1 MIRLSFLGAVGCV
14 VLGLA
19 QSPAEL
25 LEKAPPHI
33 DEALRARIRKFYQA
47 HMDGK
52 FRVAD
57 EVVAE
62 DSKDAFFAA
71 EKPRFRGFEIVKI
84 VYSDNFT
91 EAEVLVTCDTDLLLG
106 SQVLKVKRPVSSRW
120 KVADGQWYWYVRPNA
135 ERRGPFG
142 VLFPPRDA
150 DSSAPS
156 SPAPLPPQNAPDV
169 ATVMAGVV
177 ADKSEVRLGSDKQA
191 SDSVILTNRMPGT
204 VTLTL
209 ENTDVPGLSIQL
221 SRKELKAGE
230 QARIFFSWEP
240 AGKGPASA
248 ATVRLRVEPTSQIIP
263 IRVIFAVSPDS
274 GKLSPN

>member
-1 MIRLSFLGAVGCV
+1 MIRLSFLGLVGCV
-14 VLGLA
+14 VFGLA

-25 LEKAPPHI
+25 FEKAPPHV

-47 HMDGK
+47 HVDGK
-52 FRVAD
+52 FRLAD

-71 EKPRFRGFEIVKI
+71 EKSRFRGFEIVKI

-91 EAEVLVTCDTDLLLG
+91 EAGVLVTCDTDLLLG

-120 KVADGQWYWYVRPNA
+120 KVVDGQWYWYLRPNA

-142 VLFPPRDA
+142 ILFPPRDA

-156 SPAPLPPQNAPDV
+156 SPAPLPPQNAPDL
-169 ATVMAGVV
+169 AAVMAGVV
-177 ADKSEVRLGSDKQA
+177 ADKSEVRLGSDQAA
-191 SDSVILTNRMPGT
+191 SDSVLLSNRMPGT

-209 ENTDVPGLSIQL
+209 ENTDAPGLTMQL

-248 ATVRLRVEPTSQIIP
+248 VTVRLRVEPTSQIIP
-263 IRVIFAVSPDS
+263 IRVIFAVSPDT
-274 GKLSPN
+274 GKPSPN